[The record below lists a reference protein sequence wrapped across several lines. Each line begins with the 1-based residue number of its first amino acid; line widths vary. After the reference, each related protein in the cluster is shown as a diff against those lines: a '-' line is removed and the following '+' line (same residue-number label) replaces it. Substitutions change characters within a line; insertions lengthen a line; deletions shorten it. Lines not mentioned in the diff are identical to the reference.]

1 MATVIRLK
9 RGGRTHSPY
18 YRVIVMDSRT
28 RALGREIDAIGIYHP
43 CAKPAPVIEID
54 VEKAVNWL
62 GKGAKTSDTV
72 HNIFTKKGIFVQAA
86 ARAAS
91 AGTEPAVE
99 PAPVAEAIPMAEAVA
114 MDEAVPT
121 E

>member
-43 CAKPAPVIEID
+43 CAKPAPVVEID
-54 VEKAVNWL
+54 IEKAVAWL

-86 ARAAS
+86 ARAAA
-91 AGTEPAVE
+91 AGTEPVAE
-99 PAPVAEAIPMAEAVA
+99 PVAEAVPVDEAIPMAEA
-114 MDEAVPT
+114 DPT